1 MQEVEIKVPNIDKN
15 KIIQEIEKLGAVKN
29 FTGRVCDYRYDT
41 ENRSLSKQGKVLRI
55 RQKGKYTFLNF
66 KGKKDS
72 ENQIMKREELGVRV
86 SNLKVLQKIITE
98 IGFIRIFDLKKY
110 RSEYCLDDIIFDIDE
125 YPGLPPMLEIESN
138 DGEKVEKYLKIL
150 NIDKEGI
157 KRVYIEDIIKAR
169 KESEL
174 KKKIKESLS

>member
-1 MQEVEIKVPNIDKN
+1 
-15 KIIQEIEKLGAVKN
+15 
-29 FTGRVCDYRYDT
+29 
-41 ENRSLSKQGKVLRI
+41 
-55 RQKGKYTFLNF
+55 
-66 KGKKDS
+66 
-72 ENQIMKREELGVRV
+72 
-86 SNLKVLQKIITE
+86 
-98 IGFIRIFDLKKY
+98 
-110 RSEYCLDDIIFDIDE
+110 
-125 YPGLPPMLEIESN
+125 MLEIESN